1 MLSREHVL
9 GIHLKLGVEVRWAPR
24 TVTLASSKG
33 KSQGFRLTG
42 LSHISGMSGSADL
55 PLYPCGGQKYFFCL
69 SADTRPPNQGPHD
82 HFQQHCLSLMRVGPL
97 GIAAQDQGRAESEN
111 MDVDLHLH
119 QLQGWRPRRCSPLD
133 KEGLLM
139 TWEAGPAREECFH

>member
-1 MLSREHVL
+1 MGPTDSHASLKQGKESRVSADRSVSYL
-9 GIHLKLGVEVRWAPR
+9 RYVW
-24 TVTLASSKG
+24 
-33 KSQGFRLTG
+33 
-42 LSHISGMSGSADL
+42 ISGLATLSLWRTKVLLLS
-55 PLYPCGGQKYFFCL
+55 FCT
-69 SADTRPPNQGPHD
+69 DTRPPNQGPHD